1 MTTGGKMVMRGLGRR
16 LLVAGIAVA
25 ATCLGCSDNTPIT
38 PTTTTTTT
46 PALSITPA
54 TNVLLIGQTQAYTS
68 TNADSTTASVTWTT
82 SDSGI
87 LSIDESGNA
96 TAIAR
101 GTATL
106 TAISAS
112 DTTVTAT
119 LQVQVVPSYQGEWS
133 GTTTMTACTDLADFE
148 NGGYCAQ
155 RLGRSQQLLM
165 SLTQSNL
172 GVSGPIYKTEAGGQ
186 VSGTVVGSIGANG
199 DLVQLAG
206 TLTGVVNGASL
217 SSKLIAWNSLAT
229 GSSMTGTWA
238 TTVTSAQVVGIVTEQ
253 WSFTGI
259 PQIVTAAPSAASRGN
274 LARMLERR

>member
-1 MTTGGKMVMRGLGRR
+1 MTTGGKTVMRGLGRR

-25 ATCLGCSDNTPIT
+25 ATCLGCSDNTPTT

-54 TNVLLIGQTQAYTS
+54 TNVLLIGQTQTYTS

-106 TAISAS
+106 TATSAS
-112 DTTVTAT
+112 DTTVAAT

-259 PQIVTAAPSAASRGN
+259 PQIVAAASPAASPRN